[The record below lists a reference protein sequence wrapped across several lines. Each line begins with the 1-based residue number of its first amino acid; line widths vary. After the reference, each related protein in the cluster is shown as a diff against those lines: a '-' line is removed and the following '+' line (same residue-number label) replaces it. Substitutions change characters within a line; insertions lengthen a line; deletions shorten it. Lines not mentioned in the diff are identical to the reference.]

1 MQSGITRTL
10 RVHGEEPAEKLKRV
24 RDLINGRIPP
34 PPTIDEV
41 LASES
46 QRLGM
51 PLAVKKEEK

>member
-1 MQSGITRTL
+1 MESGITRTL
-10 RVHGEEPAEKLKRV
+10 RVHGGDASEKLKRV
-24 RDLINGRIPP
+24 RDLINGRIPT
-34 PPTIDEV
+34 PPTVDEV